1 MSMGQSGYVESCR
14 QIVGAA
20 KRFEAGLREQVP
32 EVFVLGK
39 PLVSVVAFGS
49 DVVKC
54 VSILFV

>member
-32 EVFVLGK
+32 EVYVLGK

-54 VSILFV
+54 V